1 MESRLFEKIL
11 LNEDNAMAYAINL
24 HREMVKQNTIQK
36 FNWKDF
42 NKNRLENGNKLN
54 DTKIVF
60 GGGSDHKGQTTEPI
74 LANFIDEVVATW
86 NNKFPN
92 HKLNQENE
100 KIIRQAATDYYVSRT
115 GHK

>member
-1 MESRLFEKIL
+1 MESRLFERIL

-24 HREMVKQNTIQK
+24 HREMAKQNTIQK

-60 GGGSDHKGQTTEPI
+60 GGGSC
-74 LANFIDEVVATW
+74 
-86 NNKFPN
+86 
-92 HKLNQENE
+92 
-100 KIIRQAATDYYVSRT
+100 SRYLLFRT
-115 GHK
+115 PLYKSSV